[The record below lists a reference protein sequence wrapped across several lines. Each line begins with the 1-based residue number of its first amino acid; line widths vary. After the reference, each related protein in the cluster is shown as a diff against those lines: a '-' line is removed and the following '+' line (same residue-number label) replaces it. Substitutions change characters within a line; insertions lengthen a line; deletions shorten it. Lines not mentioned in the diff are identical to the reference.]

1 MAAFCLLETATIPVS
16 IFHYICHVT
25 AHFSLFSVPFPCCLC
40 PGMLTN
46 QRDTDTDTVYG
57 SSSASCA
64 CTVEGRGGGAES
76 LSGLLAVII
85 AGFCFHFCCLMLL
98 ILLTIALKVV
108 HRTLRCANNKN
119 AKRKRRCKVYRTH
132 GHAPCRR
139 PCPLPLLFSASSRPR
154 VLQKITKIL
163 FAAMQ
168 LLPKKKHRAKAEVGV
183 AHSGCSLLAAA
194 AFPFVSLYSHAAQH
208 SESCL
213 GAACTASVSVEK
225 FHFPYDAWHFL
236 PLRPP
241 PLPCSAAVVIAGMI
255 KYEINF

>member
-1 MAAFCLLETATIPVS
+1 
-16 IFHYICHVT
+16 
-25 AHFSLFSVPFPCCLC
+25 
-40 PGMLTN
+40 
-46 QRDTDTDTVYG
+46 
-57 SSSASCA
+57 
-64 CTVEGRGGGAES
+64 
-76 LSGLLAVII
+76 
-85 AGFCFHFCCLMLL
+85 MLL

-139 PCPLPLLFSASSRPR
+139 PCPLSLLLSASSRPR

-236 PLRPP
+236 PFAILP
-241 PLPCSAAVVIAGMI
+241 PLSCSAAVVIAGMI

>member
-1 MAAFCLLETATIPVS
+1 MAALPLPAP
-16 IFHYICHVT
+16 
-25 AHFSLFSVPFPCCLC
+25 A
-40 PGMLTN
+40 
-46 QRDTDTDTVYG
+46 QR
-57 SSSASCA
+57 
-64 CTVEGRGGGAES
+64 RGAES
-76 LSGLLAVII
+76 LPGLLAVII

-119 AKRKRRCKVYRTH
+119 AERKRRCKVYRTH

-139 PCPLPLLFSASSRPR
+139 ASPLSLLLSASSRPR

-168 LLPKKKHRAKAEVGV
+168 LLPKKNHRAKAEVGV
-183 AHSGCSLLAAA
+183 AHSGCWLLAAA

-213 GAACTASVSVEK
+213 GAACTASASVEK

-236 PLRPP
+236 PFAPLHPP
-241 PLPCSAAVVIAGMI
+241 PLSCSAAVVIAGMI